1 MASAILLDPD
11 IVRRDIVVIW
21 IGGVGYGGVET
32 YPGVGFNLRNDIA
45 AANVVYDSGI
55 TVWQVPSNVYSQVS
69 VSYAELEEKIG
80 GTSKLAD
87 YLISQTVQ
95 WNRTYWPEPIE
106 SRSLGDSPAVS
117 LMLYPRGGDFRVV
130 PAPRFGQEG
139 HYLPGTYNV
148 VGLQNYLA
156 MPKDPVVIQAVINNI
171 IWTIV
176 TIFFPV
182 VIGLALAML
191 LNGKVR
197 GKPVIRLIFYTP
209 CVLPLV
215 AIASIWGWLY
225 NPQYGAINSFL
236 RLIGLGSLAQP
247 WLGQDSTALAAVM
260 VPAVWLRVGFPML
273 LYLAALQG
281 INTDMY
287 EAATVDGATKSQQFW
302 HITMPS
308 LRPAHYIVIAL
319 SLIDSFK
326 VFDLIYAMTYGGP
339 GTATQVMGTWMY
351 FNVFQYYQAGYG
363 TAIAVVITV
372 VAIAVS
378 IPYVRSQ
385 TKEHAV

>member
-1 MASAILLDPD
+1 MTTATLP
-11 IVRRDIVVIW
+11 
-21 IGGVGYGGVET
+21 
-32 YPGVGFNLRNDIA
+32 A
-45 AANVVYDSGI
+45 AAQTTARPRRNKA
-55 TVWQVPSNVYSQVS
+55 NR
-69 VSYAELEEKIG
+69 G
-80 GTSKLAD
+80 GLVAWAFALPALAV
-87 YLISQTVQ
+87 YLIFLVYPALQSLWFSLTN
-95 WNRTYWPEPIE
+95 WDGLSATY
-106 SRSLGDSPAVS
+106 
-117 LMLYPRGGDFRVV
+117 DF
-130 PAPRFGQEG
+130 
-139 HYLPGTYNV
+139 
-148 VGLQNYLA
+148 VGLDNYAA
-156 MPKDPVVIQAVINNI
+156 MPDDPVVIQAIINNI

-176 TIFFPV
+176 TITVPV
-182 VIGLALAML
+182 VIGLTLAVM

-197 GKPVIRLIFYTP
+197 AKPVLRLIFYTP
-209 CVLPLV
+209 AVLPLV
-215 AIASIWGWLY
+215 AVASIWGWLY
-225 NPQYGAINSFL
+225 NPQYGVINAVL
-236 RLIGLGSLAQP
+236 RAIGLDALAQP

-260 VPAVWLRVGFPML
+260 VPAIWLRVGFPML

-308 LRPAHYIVIAL
+308 LKPAHYIVIAL

-372 VAIAVS
+372 VAIVVS

-385 TKEHAV
+385 AKEAAS